1 MQIIF
6 FIYNLYLWL
15 LWVTEVVW
23 HSTPQ
28 LQPRKV
34 VEGGGFTHCPII
46 WQALHK
52 HTDTRGVHF
61 ITPEKSNKNLTL
73 LQHVSHLNTSY
84 NSDCNYHFVIC
95 QSDNR
100 LCCLQITKNIAPTQP
115 IQKSNKAKTE
125 NDAHAT
131 TTNIWEESVL
141 TIYHLSVSDTG
152 QVWHH
157 LCFVADVM

>member
-1 MQIIF
+1 MI
-6 FIYNLYLWL
+6 
-15 LWVTEVVW
+15 VVSYRSCLAQ
-23 HSTPQ
+23 HPTTPASESCGGRGFHTLSNHLTST
-28 LQPRKV
+28 
-34 VEGGGFTHCPII
+34 
-46 WQALHK
+46 K

-115 IQKSNKAKTE
+115 IQKSNTAKTE